1 MGPIRLRPLV
11 VAAATV
17 WILSLAAA
25 FVVPT
30 ADRADF
36 ATRQTARVAVV
47 FWGLAVGVLLAHGSR
62 MVARW
67 LWTLG
72 VAAFVVHV
80 ATAFAS
86 IHGWS
91 HSAAFDHVEIVSG
104 FGPGIFISYAFSLL
118 WIGDAVWW
126 WLNRTSYDHRP
137 TSVTSSLHAFMAFI
151 IFNGTVVYETG
162 AVRWV
167 GAMMFAVL
175 AGLVVR
181 RKATPSP
188 ASSLFEP
195 KSPLSGRRTAS
206 ARPSGG
212 SPTP

>member
-11 VAAATV
+11 AAATA
-17 WILSLAAA
+17 IGIMSLAAA
-25 FVVPT
+25 FIVPT
-30 ADRADF
+30 DDRADF

-67 LWTLG
+67 CWTLG
-72 VAAFVVHV
+72 ATAFVVHV

-91 HSAAFDHVEIVSG
+91 HSAAFDHVADVSG
-104 FGPGIFISYAFSLL
+104 FGPGIFVSYAFSLL

-137 TSVTSSLHAFMAFI
+137 TGVTSSLHAFMAFI
-151 IFNGTVVYETG
+151 VFNGTVVYETG
-162 AVRWV
+162 SVRWA

-175 AGLVVR
+175 AVLVVR
-181 RKATPSP
+181 RKATSKAQPDGAATVGP
-188 ASSLFEP
+188 HE
-195 KSPLSGRRTAS
+195 
-206 ARPSGG
+206 
-212 SPTP
+212 